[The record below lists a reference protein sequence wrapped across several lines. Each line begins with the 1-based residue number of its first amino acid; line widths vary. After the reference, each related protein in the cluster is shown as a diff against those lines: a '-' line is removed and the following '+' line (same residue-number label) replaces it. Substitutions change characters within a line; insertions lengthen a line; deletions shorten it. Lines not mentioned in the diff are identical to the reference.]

1 LQGPPGPE
9 GKPGISGLPG
19 LPALPARNDFL
30 VSPKEKLSNAIT
42 ERAVIFF

>member
-30 VSPKEKLSNAIT
+30 VSPKDCQLPLQKEQ
-42 ERAVIFF
+42 